1 MQNFLRITAPLLAA
15 ALAIG
20 SVAPAI
26 AFAQEVP
33 TYAEPPQPPPQ
44 QQQQPTYASQ
54 DETIHGR
61 IAAVNDPFNIS
72 VQDDRGFIDAVSL
85 HQGTI
90 INPTGLSLAAGM
102 SVTIQGTN
110 AGQVFEANEIDTP
123 YAYSGPYPEPVYLGP
138 GYWYPGFAYGYGP
151 SFGIFLGF
159 GFGGGFF
166 ERRPFFGHP
175 FFGAVGGRALF
186 GRGVGFDGRGF
197 AIGHGAFNRVGF
209 SRSFAG
215 SDRRFTSAR
224 TFGGAGFSRGGVG
237 GFARGGAGGFSRGGA
252 GGFSRGGAG
261 GFSRGGAGGFSRGG
275 GGFSRGGGG
284 SRGAG
289 GAARGGGGGSHGGG
303 GHR

>member
-1 MQNFLRITAPLLAA
+1 MQTFFRITAPLLAA
-15 ALAIG
+15 VLTVGSITPSIALA
-20 SVAPAI
+20 
-26 AFAQEVP
+26 QNVP
-33 TYAEPPQPPPQ
+33 TYAEPPQPPPE
-44 QQQQPTYASQ
+44 QQQPSYASQ

-110 AGQVFEANEIDTP
+110 AGQVFNANEIDTP

-209 SRSFAG
+209 SRSFAA
-215 SDRRFTSAR
+215 SDRRFTTSAR
-224 TFGGAGFSRGGVG
+224 SFSGAGER
-237 GFARGGAGGFSRGGA
+237 GGFSRGAGA
-252 GGFSRGGAG
+252 GS
-261 GFSRGGAGGFSRGG
+261 FSRGG
-275 GGFSRGGGG
+275 GSFSRGAGAGSFSRGGGSF
-284 SRGAG
+284 SRGGGAG
-289 GAARGGGGGSHGGG
+289 RGSAGAARGGGGASHGGG